1 MSLSIAV
8 EKASASVN
16 ATKEPNTKAPKSMTN
31 SVPKLLTKDT
41 GSLFTS

>member
-16 ATKEPNTKAPKSMTN
+16 ATKEPNTKAPKSDEFSSQTFN
-31 SVPKLLTKDT
+31 
-41 GSLFTS
+41 